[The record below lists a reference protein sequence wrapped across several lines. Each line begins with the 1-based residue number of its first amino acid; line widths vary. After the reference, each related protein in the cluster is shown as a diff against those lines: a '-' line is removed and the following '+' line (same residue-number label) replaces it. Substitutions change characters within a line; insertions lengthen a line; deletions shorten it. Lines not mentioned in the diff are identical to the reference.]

1 MKIKQK
7 QLGII
12 SYLLHQPISKNFD
25 AKRIFQFAK
34 AANDI
39 RQKLDALSIT
49 EINVGKKYIENFD
62 GTFKREQIDEYNKF
76 QEEMKEIYEQEI
88 EIVDIPKFR
97 LSEWKDLNLTSFQIA
112 ELIDMGIIIEE

>member
-12 SYLLHQPISKNFD
+12 SYLLHQPVSKNFD

-39 RQKLDALSIT
+39 KQKLDALNTT
-49 EINVGKKYIENFD
+49 EMNVGRKYIENFD
-62 GTFKREQIDEYNKF
+62 GTFKQNQHKEF
-76 QEEMKEIYEQEI
+76 QLFNEEMKEIYEQEI
-88 EIVDIPKFR
+88 EILDIPKFR
-97 LSEWKDLNLTSFQIA
+97 LNEWKDLNLTSFQLA
-112 ELIDMGIIIEE
+112 ELIDLGIIIEE